1 MKRVNVLLNR
11 FNLSELYERLF
22 YGGFE
27 WCVYEELKASRI
39 RVFLKQTPRHRRV
52 NKLRIQEWLERE
64 LRCINC
70 FSHPY
75 YALIV
80 SQDQQTLTHINKLPH
95 GPMPSDTAA
104 LSSFFSSWSSP
115 ALRLGLPSVLVTP
128 FPIRVSSEMS
138 LLHLKD
144 NKTSKKLK
152 WKINITKL
160 ISNTFNTC
168 KYI

>member
-1 MKRVNVLLNR
+1 MVCVWGIESKQNTGVSKANSASSYIWLINSESRMVGERIAMHQLFLPSLLCTHSFTRPTNAHA
-11 FNLSELYERLF
+11 Y
-22 YGGFE
+22 
-27 WCVYEELKASRI
+27 
-39 RVFLKQTPRHRRV
+39 KQTPTRTYAFRH
-52 NKLRIQEWLERE
+52 
-64 LRCINC
+64 
-70 FSHPY
+70 
-75 YALIV
+75 
-80 SQDQQTLTHINKLPH
+80 
-95 GPMPSDTAA
+95 AA

-144 NKTSKKLK
+144 SKTSKKLK